1 MKVRY
6 EKTITVEMCREHP
19 DAIFVFGDNM
29 KHVGKAA
36 GAGQAVIR
44 DEPNAVGIPTKV
56 APANK
61 PDCFFSD
68 KDHEIQAVR
77 DALAVLWTRSRGK
90 TIVFPKDGIGT
101 GRAKMKEKSPKAWA
115 RLNDILDA
123 HFDIQNA
130 GATLSP
136 KP

>member
-61 PDCFFSD
+61 PDCFFGD